1 MLHNPAASFD
11 LGSHMAA
18 GGYDREADIGYVA
31 QASQTH
37 ICEATLKLGA
47 ERFDVAY
54 DAWLDAQLDA
64 AEAQA

>member
-18 GGYDREADIGYVA
+18 GGYDRETDIGYVA
-31 QASQTH
+31 LASQTH
-37 ICEATLKLGA
+37 VCEATLKLGA
-47 ERFDVAY
+47 ERFDAAY